1 HEPSSTATGK
11 ASSDPRPPHR
21 QGRPRGRRE
30 LGAHLRVGA
39 RQAPRAGVRRTRN
52 RRRRH
57 LGRRLQ
63 RRIQGLENLGRN
75 RRHPKPLP
83 SIGDRMTT
91 LYKAVKIESA
101 EQAEA
106 LPEGTIIS
114 YLLAPTVLI
123 SDEERVW
130 VDGEDTVMTGA
141 DLYAARDVWTVLAPV
156 EAEEETAPAPFSHR
170 TRYVTPWEET

>member
-1 HEPSSTATGK
+1 
-11 ASSDPRPPHR
+11 
-21 QGRPRGRRE
+21 
-30 LGAHLRVGA
+30 
-39 RQAPRAGVRRTRN
+39 
-52 RRRRH
+52 
-57 LGRRLQ
+57 
-63 RRIQGLENLGRN
+63 
-75 RRHPKPLP
+75 
-83 SIGDRMTT
+83 MTT
-91 LYKAVKIESA
+91 RTVYVPRLIESA

-156 EAEEETAPAPFSHR
+156 EAEEETVERHR
-170 TRYVTPWEET
+170 LCSKTPDVLHRYVTPWTPTSE